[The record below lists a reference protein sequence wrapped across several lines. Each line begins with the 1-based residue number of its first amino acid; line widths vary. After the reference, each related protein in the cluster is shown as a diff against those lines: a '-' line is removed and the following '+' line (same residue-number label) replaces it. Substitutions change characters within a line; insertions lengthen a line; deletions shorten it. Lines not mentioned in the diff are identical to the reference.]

1 MLVYT
6 SMKIPWL
13 VAMRPPPGL
22 DPRIR
27 PFALAL
33 VVSFAGML
41 VGVFFLSFCY
51 KTVLFIFFGHLGGAL
66 RRPSAARARLSKWA
80 CRSRRSTRVAVAD
93 VAVLVFVLVYS
104 HLKGAH
110 A

>member
-1 MLVYT
+1 MGRRDA
-6 SMKIPWL
+6 S
-13 VAMRPPPGL
+13 AAGL

-33 VVSFAGML
+33 VVAFAGML

-51 KTVLFIFFGHLGGAL
+51 KAVLFVFFGLAGAL
-66 RRPSAARARLSKWA
+66 YGTVRRTCPSFDVRVSVKEVA
-80 CRSRRSTRVAVAD
+80 RVAVAD

>member
-6 SMKIPWL
+6 SMKIPWI
-13 VAMRPPPGL
+13 VATRPPPGL

-33 VVSFAGML
+33 VVAFAGML

-51 KTVLFIFFGHLGGAL
+51 KTVLFIFFGMSGAL
-66 RRPSAARARLSKWA
+66 YGTVRRACPSFEVGVSFKEV
-80 CRSRRSTRVAVAD
+80 TRVAVAD